1 MGVRVRLHVVTSGAD
16 ATGQA
21 NRDLVL
27 RFIERVRNGGDLDA
41 LEVFFAPAV
50 VEHAPSGRMESTTIE
65 VAEIR
70 RQYAGFRTMFPDTH
84 FVLHA
89 LVAEGDLVATCGV
102 LTATGTSAA
111 GAEGVV
117 ASRPEMRLYRIA
129 DGRIVETWAVMDLLG
144 WRQQLGLSLVAP
156 ATPVADRSAT
166 DSERN

>member
-1 MGVRVRLHVVTSGAD
+1 MKAD
-16 ATGQA
+16 ALGDA
-21 NRDLVL
+21 NRKLVL

-41 LEVFFAPAV
+41 LEEFLAPAI

-70 RQYAGFRTMFPDTH
+70 RQYAGFRAMFPHTRFD
-84 FVLHA
+84 LSM

-102 LTATGTSAA
+102 LTATGTGAM

-144 WRQQLGLSLVAP
+144 WRQQLGLSTVAP
-156 ATPVADRSAT
+156 AIPVVDQSTADSKPT
-166 DSERN
+166 